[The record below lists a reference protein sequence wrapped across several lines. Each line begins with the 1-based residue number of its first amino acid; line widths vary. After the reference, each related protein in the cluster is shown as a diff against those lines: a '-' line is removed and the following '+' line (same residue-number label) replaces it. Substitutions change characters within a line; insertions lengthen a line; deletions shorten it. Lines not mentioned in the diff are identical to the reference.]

1 MNSSLPPPDCDVLV
15 VGAGP
20 TGLTL
25 AAQLLARGISTRIID
40 KDPGTP
46 RLSRAIGIAARTLE
60 TLDAMG
66 IVDRFLDEG
75 HRTRGVSVYSGS
87 RRLFG
92 IDMAYSG
99 SEYRFQLHLPQYR
112 TEALLRERVAE
123 LGGEVEAGV
132 ELVGFTDEGDRV
144 VATVRDA
151 TGRSSEI
158 SAGFL
163 VGCDGAHSRVRRMLN
178 V

>member
-1 MNSSLPPPDCDVLV
+1 MNETTSPAACDVLV

-25 AAQLLARGISTRIID
+25 AAQLLARGIRTRIID

-46 RLSRAIGIAARTLE
+46 RLSRAIGIGARTLE
-60 TLDAMG
+60 SLDAMG
-66 IVDRFLDEG
+66 IVERFLDEG
-75 HRTRGVSVYSGS
+75 HRTRGVSVYRGS

-99 SEYRFQLHLPQYR
+99 SKYRFQLHLPQER

-123 LGGEVEAGV
+123 LGGALESGV
-132 ELVGFTDEGDRV
+132 ELVGFTGDGDGV
-144 VATVRDA
+144 IATVRD
-151 TGRSSEI
+151 
-158 SAGFL
+158 
-163 VGCDGAHSRVRRMLN
+163 
-178 V
+178 